1 MLTCVIL
8 VKAEFYTYFGHTIK
22 YNTLKYLPVSGI
34 VCLISEISE
43 KKYLFSIILLYLNE
57 NI

>member
-8 VKAEFYTYFGHTIK
+8 VKAEFYTYFGHIIK

-43 KKYLFSIILLYLNE
+43 K
-57 NI
+57 NIFI